1 MPHIVFFFVNRRL
14 IDCHETHDS
23 DVPHIFFQEGVNAV
37 TEINKIIPIFGPPIM
52 IKNDVM

>member
-1 MPHIVFFFVNRRL
+1 MPQIDFFVNRRL

-23 DVPHIFFQEGVNAV
+23 DVPQIFFQEGVSAV

-52 IKNDVM
+52 IKMM